1 MPNKFCIALLL
12 SCLSW
17 HSISHAGASRNW
29 LTSKTESEEQ
39 RTESCEELS
48 KEQRQALI
56 AKYYATQDEDA
67 QQDLK
72 QRFEWFCQLSDA
84 EQQHLR
90 FAWQSMNS
98 KERQELKQLLQN
110 TQDPE
115 QRRKIRQSILQ
126 KYPLPD

>member
-1 MPNKFCIALLL
+1 MHSKFCLALLL

-17 HSISHAGASRNW
+17 QSVSHASASRTW
-29 LTSKTESEEQ
+29 LTPKVESEEQ
-39 RTESCEELS
+39 GSESCEELS

-56 AKYYATQDEDA
+56 DKYSASQNEDA
-67 QQDLK
+67 QHDLK

-98 KERQELKQLLQN
+98 KERQELKQLLQS